1 MDKILKR
8 LDAGLENSAQ
18 DASKTVS
25 VLDAIQRKS
34 PISSRNDLYIGFLTF
49 KIVFLTLFNN
59 MTII

>member
-49 KIVFLTLFNN
+49 KIVF
-59 MTII
+59 